1 MRWNSFDRVR
11 RFGSPPRGI
20 KLSVVGS
27 AIFAAIVLVA
37 LVVLLA
43 TIADLLITR
52 GTLRI
57 PAGEQAEVS
66 AIAGPP
72 NVVSG
77 PVADASAAAMQ
88 GDAAIRP
95 EVAGPMAEYQHR
107 GLLPLVYRLAFDDVR
122 PDR

>member
-57 PAGEQAEVS
+57 PAG
-66 AIAGPP
+66 
-72 NVVSG
+72 
-77 PVADASAAAMQ
+77 
-88 GDAAIRP
+88 
-95 EVAGPMAEYQHR
+95 
-107 GLLPLVYRLAFDDVR
+107 
-122 PDR
+122 